1 MDSFPFSDKL
11 ENLENL
17 ENMLRK
23 TKFGLYQV
31 DGLILLKNL
40 NGQQMDKKKKTII
53 KIFRDLHFSID
64 IQTNLKEVHFLDVT
78 LNLQN
83 GTYCPYRNLT
93 IGYFT
98 STHRQTIHPK
108 SSVTKFYLGK
118 TVKKF
123 FLPRNFWYRGSWIRG

>member
-17 ENMLRK
+17 ENILRK
-23 TKFGLYQV
+23 IKFGFYQV

-53 KIFRDLHFSID
+53 KIFRDLRFSID

-83 GTYCPYRNLT
+83 GTYYPYRNLT

-98 STHRQTIHPK
+98 STHRQTIRPK

-123 FLPRNFWYRGSWIRG
+123 FLPRNF